1 MKAKKPN
8 EILVQSGEIT
18 QDKLQQIQFDIQAG
32 DIEDVEVCAED
43 VQPMSIQTARYQKKC
58 DEGFERMKDMPIC
71 EKFYT
76 DMAKQGW
83 GEQANT
89 FKSIVLYTTI
99 LHPEWTDKEIFLEF
113 ANNMRK

>member
-1 MKAKKPN
+1 
-8 EILVQSGEIT
+8 
-18 QDKLQQIQFDIQAG
+18 
-32 DIEDVEVCAED
+32 
-43 VQPMSIQTARYQKKC
+43 
-58 DEGFERMKDMPIC
+58 
-71 EKFYT
+71 
-76 DMAKQGW
+76 MAKQGW